1 MEMARFLAIFLIVFA
16 HTASAQT
23 ETQARAAGTNVSLTE
38 SSGIKS
44 PASGDDHEQSDGDPG
59 SRKGGRGA
67 QCDR

>member
-23 ETQARAAGTNVSLTE
+23 ETQARAAGTNVTE